1 MIYIFYSKF
10 SWGVSFVGF
19 VWCPFNLLK
28 NNKTEIVWCV
38 PLVLRTRWP
47 ALLGADGH
55 LIYPRGS
62 RLQTAAP

>member
-1 MIYIFYSKF
+1 MIRIFNFCASC
-10 SWGVSFVGF
+10 GVCSAGI
-19 VWCPFNLLK
+19 VWCGYNLLK

-47 ALLGADGH
+47 ALWGTGGH